1 MDGYRDF
8 TFDPQ
13 KFASLPSLVE
23 DLHKHGQHYVMIL
36 VLASLMLRAVTL
48 RSWAWRLQGRDWG
61 QLMAPS
67 GAWVVLASSRTGDF
81 CQRAICLWKSPVRA
95 GSAEIRARLLHYAPI
110 Y

>member
-36 VLASLMLRAVTL
+36 VVVSLTLRAVIGPEL
-48 RSWAWRLQGRDWG
+48 GLVAARQGPGAAHGPLQCLGGVSRLQDWG
-61 QLMAPS
+61 FLSA
-67 GAWVVLASSRTGDF
+67 AV
-81 CQRAICLWKSPVRA
+81 ICHWKSPVRA
-95 GSAEIRARLLHYAPI
+95 GSAEIRARLLH
-110 Y
+110 